1 MMIDKKLRILV
12 CSLILIFPVV
22 SNLITHSSSVILVL
36 LALLGLP
43 FCLVKKDRPMLT
55 REEKWIMWAFVAYF
69 AVYLISY
76 ALNGTLGTLEDLH
89 IKNLDHEMRML
100 LIIPIFSLL
109 RTVKMPCAVLW
120 SGVAA
125 GAVAAGVYSIV
136 LSIWLSPGGRV
147 AGSYH
152 AIAFGDLATVLAFM
166 SLLGLR
172 FFRQRHAA
180 YVLIP
185 IMAFGLGTIASILSE
200 TRGAWIAVPGFLVI
214 LFFYRRRYLNPL
226 QLTSIVILIFLILL
240 SVYKMPESRIVSR
253 VQLVYE
259 EVKNY
264 SYGRKVNKPSATAER
279 IEGWLAAWEIYKEHP
294 VLGAGP
300 GSFKPK
306 VHKMI
311 AEDKRSQI
319 ISKYSQPHNAYLAVM
334 ADCGTFGILALLAI
348 FILPLW
354 AIVLAIKRGE
364 GDTEVG
370 YAGLILIV
378 GFMHFGLTETI
389 FGRNININ
397 FYIIM
402 LSAVISIAA
411 GYRKPFFNDKHF
423 N

>member
-12 CSLILIFPVV
+12 CSLILVFPVV

-43 FCLVKKDRPMLT
+43 FCLVKKDRPMLS

-69 AVYLISY
+69 AVYLVSY
-76 ALNGTLGTLEDLH
+76 ALNGFLGNLEDLR

-109 RTVKMPCAVLW
+109 RKLKTPRSVLW

-125 GAVAAGVYSIV
+125 GAVAAGVYAVV
-136 LSIWLSPGGRV
+136 LSLWLSSSGRV

-166 SLLGLR
+166 SILGLR
-172 FFRQRHAA
+172 YFRQRHAA

-185 IMAFGLGTIASILSE
+185 IMAFGLGTIASILSGA
-200 TRGAWIAVPGFLVI
+200 RGAWIAVPGFLVI
-214 LFFYRRRYLNPL
+214 IFIYWSRYLKTL
-226 QLTSIVILIFLILL
+226 QLTSMVILIFLILL
-240 SVYKMPESRIVSR
+240 SVYKMPELRIANT

-259 EVKNY
+259 ELINY
-264 SYGRKVNKPSATAER
+264 SYDREANNPTSTASR
-279 IEGWLAAWEIYKEHP
+279 LEGWLAAWEIYKEHP
-294 VLGAGP
+294 VLGGGP

-306 VHKMI
+306 VRKMI
-311 AEDKRSQI
+311 AEGKRSRI

-348 FILPLW
+348 FIFPLW
-354 AIVLAIKRGE
+354 AMVLAIKRGE

-389 FGRNININ
+389 FGRNINIS

-402 LSAVISIAA
+402 LSTVISIAA
-411 GYRKPFFNDKHF
+411 GYREPFFNDKHF